1 MVQTRS
7 KTKIEKATTLV
18 AALKLKCADLS
29 GCEQQAKLI
38 LEANRHDETK
48 KTRMEK
54 LAEVQKELATFD

>member
-18 AALKLKCADLS
+18 AVLKLKKKKKKCADLS

-38 LEANRHDETK
+38 IEANRHDETK
-48 KTRMEK
+48 KKKTYGK
-54 LAEVQKELATFD
+54 TG